1 MLPKIKHPNFEF
13 VIPSTK
19 KKESFRPFL
28 VREEKILLMAKASE
42 DLSEALR
49 AIKQIVN
56 NCCMNTTFD
65 VDRLTIFD
73 LEYLFLQIRAISVN
87 NIVSVSYRD
96 NEDQQVYDFKIDI
109 TQIQVNF
116 PEKIENKIKVDDNIG
131 ILMKYPAASLL
142 NEAEIFAKDQDG
154 FFELVLKCIDKI
166 YDQTDVYDPSNY
178 TIAELEQFLDECGVE
193 TLEKIQKFMLN
204 VPRLHHE
211 IHYKNSLG
219 NDRTIVLSTLSDFFT
234 FR

>member
-87 NIVSVSYRD
+87 NIVSVSCFGDWAFGALRD
-96 NEDQQVYDFKIDI
+96 RHVPLNAIFG
-109 TQIQVNF
+109 TF
-116 PEKIENKIKVDDNIG
+116 AG
-131 ILMKYPAASLL
+131 IALL
-142 NEAEIFAKDQDG
+142 SIF
-154 FFELVLKCIDKI
+154 
-166 YDQTDVYDPSNY
+166 
-178 TIAELEQFLDECGVE
+178 
-193 TLEKIQKFMLN
+193 
-204 VPRLHHE
+204 
-211 IHYKNSLG
+211 
-219 NDRTIVLSTLSDFFT
+219 IVLMIRPSTEAAAERST
-234 FR
+234 